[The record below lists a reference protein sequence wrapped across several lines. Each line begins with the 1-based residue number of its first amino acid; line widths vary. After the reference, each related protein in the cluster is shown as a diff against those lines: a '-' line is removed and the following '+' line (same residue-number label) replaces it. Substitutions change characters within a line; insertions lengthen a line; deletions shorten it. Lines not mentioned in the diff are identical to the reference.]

1 MSGRRVEA
9 SLGHVSRCPW
19 GLVVVRVKAAP
30 PPPTSGLCPWGAAVD
45 FGSSNLPSDS
55 LALLGFLSSITC
67 SGRVSCRSPVVA
79 LGSFGMWWVSPPC
92 CGAVISVFGD
102 FCCLWS
108 RSVRYVFSLFT
119 GELGGFGI
127 SISKSYV
134 FSRLRSPCSCD
145 SDGRLDCCRSPVVFA
160 LDGMYCVGG
169 VPIISVAVL
178 SIVVELSGLVAEL
191 PVAVARRLSW
201 RTLYIIFK
209 SLPSSIISCAIHVR
223 TFPVSCW
230 EKESGSRMSRK
241 AA

>member
-108 RSVRYVFSLFT
+108 RSVRYVFT
-119 GELGGFGI
+119 GWLGSFGI
-127 SISKSYV
+127 SISNSYV
-134 FSRLRSPCSCD
+134 FWRFGSPCNCD
-145 SDGRLDCCRSPVVFA
+145 SDWCLDCVRTPVVVA
-160 LDGMYCVGG
+160 LDGVCCVGELSQRPNRTTQTVTPCTSRQLTNRPTHTRPLRYLITRNPYAG
-169 VPIISVAVL
+169 IISYPVM
-178 SIVVELSGLVAEL
+178 VEY
-191 PVAVARRLSW
+191 
-201 RTLYIIFK
+201 TN
-209 SLPSSIISCAIHVR
+209 PS
-223 TFPVSCW
+223 
-230 EKESGSRMSRK
+230 
-241 AA
+241 